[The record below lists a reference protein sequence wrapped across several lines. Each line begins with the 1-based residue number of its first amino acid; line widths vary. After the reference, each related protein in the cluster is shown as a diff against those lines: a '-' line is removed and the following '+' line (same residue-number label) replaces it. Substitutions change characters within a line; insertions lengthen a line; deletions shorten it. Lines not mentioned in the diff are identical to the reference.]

1 MNINDYISKLKVVI
15 HSFAIVSSYNLNID
29 RKTEDAAYISGKI
42 DFTDGSAVDFK
53 EFIEKNDAG
62 IEKYKYGYNYRKG
75 DEVLFRYDNA
85 HDPGAKKLASFPH
98 HKHLGKDII
107 IESEP
112 VNLWDVMEEIEKTIS
127 EQRISEIIGM

>member
-1 MNINDYISKLKVVI
+1 MNINDYISKIKAVI
-15 HSFAIVSSYNLNID
+15 HSFAIISSYNLNID
-29 RKTEDAAYISGKI
+29 RKTEDIAFISGKI

-53 EFIEKNDAG
+53 EFIEKSDAG

-98 HKHLGKDII
+98 HKHLGNGMIV
-107 IESEP
+107 ESKP
-112 VNLWDVMEEIEKTIS
+112 VNFWDVLEEIEKIILEKLISETIS
-127 EQRISEIIGM
+127 I

>member
-1 MNINDYISKLKVVI
+1 VNPLFPSDSRYPKIRLSTRNFESGLK
-15 HSFAIVSSYNLNID
+15 D
-29 RKTEDAAYISGKI
+29 
-42 DFTDGSAVDFK
+42 
-53 EFIEKNDAG
+53 DAG

-112 VNLWDVMEEIEKTIS
+112 VNLWVVMEEIEKTIS